1 MESYKLIARRS
12 FDSANSRQV
21 RMTTTLRGLLRAAG
35 LTAAFTAAC
44 YGSAFSIAQ
53 LGARA
58 AGMGTAFIATADDGS
73 AIYFNPAGIAF
84 QPGRKMQMDS
94 LVVVGLFRYTPT
106 TVPVG
111 QVVPPN
117 GYSGSVKPKFIPV
130 ASLYM
135 TQQYNEKITLGF
147 GVFTPFGLA
156 ANFTNFNDSDPNL
169 TKYPGRFAGTRAQL
183 QSYWFQPTIAYKLTP
198 NQSIALGPA
207 FVHTHLFL
215 EQSILNPLDDGLEF
229 GRLAAKTFFPGV
241 NKEQAAAVLARLL
254 PEGRSRVAGTA
265 NSPAFS
271 AGWLYKR
278 PDGKV
283 RFGLMYRSAV
293 TNHLKGQAS
302 FAFGNDYAVKQYIGE
317 DFLFKAFPNQPVTGS
332 FTTPATY
339 GAGFATSRFWDMT
352 IAADVR
358 IQDYKRFKS
367 VPLNFPYNEDIST
380 KDDIALPAEQRLI
393 FDFNTSVNVAFGVEK
408 ALSPSMTVRAGYMF
422 DRSPVPDKSVGP
434 LFPDSNRNS
443 FTVGASRKRGN
454 KEFTIYYE
462 AMKFENRVTN
472 VPANNKIYTNGEYKN
487 FAHLAGLALRFNLG
501 DLAMIKKR

>member
-1 MESYKLIARRS
+1 MH
-12 FDSANSRQV
+12 
-21 RMTTTLRGLLRAAG
+21 MTKTFGGLLRAAG
-35 LTAAFTAAC
+35 LIAAFSAAC
-44 YGSAFSIAQ
+44 YGSAFSIPQ

-73 AIYFNPAGIAF
+73 ALYYNPAGIAF
-84 QPGRKMQMDS
+84 QPGRKMQMDA

-106 TVPVG
+106 TFPVG

-117 GYSGSVKPKFIPV
+117 GFSGSVKPKFIPV
-130 ASLYM
+130 ASMYM

-169 TKYPGRFAGTRAQL
+169 TKYPGRFAGTRDQL
-183 QSYWFQPTIAYKLTP
+183 QAYWFQPTIAYKISP
-198 NQSIALGPA
+198 NQSIAVGPA
-207 FVHTHLFL
+207 FVHTHLL
-215 EQSILNPLDDGLEF
+215 IEQSILNPLDDGLEF

-265 NSPAFS
+265 NSPGFS

-278 PDGKV
+278 PDGKT

-293 TNHLKGQAS
+293 TSHLKGKAS
-302 FAFGNDYAVKQYIGE
+302 FAFGNDFAIKQYIGE
-317 DFLFKAFPNQPVTGS
+317 DFLFNAFPNQPVTGT

-339 GAGFATSRFWDMT
+339 GAGFATSRFWNMT

-367 VPLNFPYNEDIST
+367 VPLNFPYNEDV
-380 KDDIALPAEQRLI
+380 DEDIALPAEQRLV
-393 FDFNTSVNVAFGVEK
+393 FDFNTLINVAFGVEK
-408 ALSPSMTVRAGYMF
+408 ALSPALTVRAGYMF
-422 DRSPVPDKSVGP
+422 DRSPVPEKSVGP
-434 LFPDSNRNS
+434 LFPDANRNS
-443 FTVGASRKRGN
+443 FTVGASQKRGN

-462 AMKFENRVTN
+462 AMKFDNRVTN
-472 VPANNKIYTNGEYKN
+472 VPANVVQHTNGEYRN
-487 FAHLAGLALRFNLG
+487 FAHLAGMSLRFNMG
-501 DLAMIKKR
+501 DLKVLKKR